1 MVRNLLSLEIFGFL
15 ATHAVVLWAA
25 PVEVKFEQLKSLLES
40 RNVRVQAAQLELS
53 AAKDREG
60 SLLRSFFPE
69 LQLQAAQ
76 QTFKTGINLQKT
88 QPSYGA
94 EIKLNLFRGGK
105 DQLQSE
111 IHSLQTG
118 RKTVQL
124 KQVVNEELQKVR
136 EIYWEIVFSQEQMG
150 LIESALKMNTQNLAS
165 AERRIKG
172 GVATESDRVEFE
184 MKAVDLKRELSS
196 AQVKLANL
204 KREMAVHLKF
214 KLDSEFTFPKN
225 LEHSHDYEVL
235 LEHQESDH
243 DFLFKDDELKGKQS
257 ELTAKSKGR
266 DYWPQVEAFAAY
278 NQFAEQGEFD
288 PPRVSLDDRNST
300 IFGVRVRLG
309 LDNVFESSVEAQA
322 LAKEAR
328 ANLKV
333 AEIKKDEAEAVILNE
348 MSELRLLH
356 DQVHDAEENIRRAE
370 KYYQLT
376 RSEYQR
382 GVKNSPDILGAS
394 ERLFE
399 NRLKRLQI
407 IKDFQIAKSHIL
419 TKIGK

>member
-1 MVRNLLSLEIFGFL
+1 MGRNLLSLTVFGYL
-15 ATHAVVLWAA
+15 TLQSLVVAAA
-25 PVEVKFEQLKSLLES
+25 PVEVKFDQLKSLLES
-40 RNVRVQAAQLELS
+40 RNVRVQAAQLELT

-60 SLLRSFFPE
+60 SLVRSFFPE
-69 LQLQAAQ
+69 VELYGAQ
-76 QTFKTGINLQKT
+76 QTFKTGINPQKT

-94 EIKLNLFRGGK
+94 EVKLNLFRGGK

-111 IHSLQTG
+111 IHNLQTD

-150 LIESALKMNTQNLAS
+150 LIEAALKMNTQNLAS

-214 KLDSEFTFPKN
+214 KLDSEFTFPKT
-225 LEHSHDYEVL
+225 LEHSHDYEVML
-235 LEHQESDH
+235 QHQESDH
-243 DFLFKDDELKGKQS
+243 DFLFMDDLLKGRQS

-278 NQFAEQGEFD
+278 NKFAEQGEFD
-288 PPRVSLDDRNST
+288 PPRVALEDRNST

-322 LAKEAR
+322 LAKEAQ

-348 MSELRLLH
+348 MSALRLLH
-356 DQVHDAEENIRRAE
+356 DLVHDAEENIRRAE

-376 RSEYQR
+376 RSEYSR